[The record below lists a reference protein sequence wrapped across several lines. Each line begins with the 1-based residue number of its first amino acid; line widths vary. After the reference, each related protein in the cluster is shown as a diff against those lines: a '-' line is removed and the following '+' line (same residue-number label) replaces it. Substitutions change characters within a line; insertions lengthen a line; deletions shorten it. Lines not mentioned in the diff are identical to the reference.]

1 MYQSQLL
8 IVCVCLT
15 LLLILKIM
23 NINLNFRIRSNNI
36 LDTSSYKY
44 DKVKYNIMFLMLC
57 TSNYDHICT
66 NGASYVYT
74 YCKLHNY
81 RFKIFRKNLNDKLHI
96 NFSKFEMVKQAM
108 IDHPEIDY
116 FVHIDADVVFTS
128 YELSIEQLILE
139 FSDTPSAKCFAPS
152 DTLFSIVNIPYVS
165 LGLCYSSMNAGFM
178 IWRYDSL
185 DIIERYL
192 QTAEH
197 TQCGKKFNSIN
208 PRNQNVWDMCFKDL
222 LNKGDF
228 SYIPW
233 ELVGTNNSKIIY
245 QIYISHNKFGY
256 DYVNHKHD
264 LVDDVSEHIISNSS
278 DVITLL

>member
-128 YELSIEQLILE
+128 YELSIENLILE
-139 FSDTPSAKCFAPS
+139 FSDTPSAKCFAPLDVTNS
-152 DTLFSIVNIPYVS
+152 FINIPHISAAIYH
-165 LGLCYSSMNAGFM
+165 SSMNAGFM

-185 DIIERYL
+185 DIIEHYL

-197 TQCGKKFNSIN
+197 TQCGKNVNTIH
-208 PRNQNVWDMCFKDL
+208 PRNQNVWDMCFKDR

-233 ELVGTNNSKIIY
+233 ELVGVASSKYIY
-245 QIYISHNKFGY
+245 QIYVHKNKNK
-256 DYVNHKHD
+256 YVNKIHD
-264 LVDDVSEHIISNSS
+264 IVDDVSEHILSNSS